1 MREEK
6 KDHPTLNQNLKM
18 VAWIPL
24 VENLLAGNIVLAD
37 VANVLYKGSHTR
49 YQLLLA
55 IPLQCNH

>member
-1 MREEK
+1 
-6 KDHPTLNQNLKM
+6 M

-24 VENLLAGNIVLAD
+24 VENLLATNIVLAD
-37 VANVLYKGSHTR
+37 VDNVLYKGSHTR